1 MCTSPR
7 KRSRAKKRKQ
17 KAEEEAEGHAIEL
30 HTGGL
35 PTS

>member
-7 KRSRAKKRKQ
+7 NRSQAKKCKE
-17 KAEEEAEGHAIEL
+17 KAEGETEGHAIEL

-35 PTS
+35 PAS